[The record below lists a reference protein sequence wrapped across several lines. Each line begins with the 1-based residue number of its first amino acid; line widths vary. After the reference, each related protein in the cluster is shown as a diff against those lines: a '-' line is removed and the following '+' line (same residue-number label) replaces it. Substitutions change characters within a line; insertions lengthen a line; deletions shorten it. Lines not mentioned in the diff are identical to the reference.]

1 MDLYIKTLLKY
12 FRKNRQKW
20 AYYRNYYQNLRRF
33 QFQNIVYLIL
43 PNKTLRM
50 MGHSILSNNIKFIKI

>member
-12 FRKNRQKW
+12 LKKTRQKW

-50 MGHSILSNNIKFIKI
+50 MGHSILSNNIKFIII